1 MFCRTS
7 VTIQDYFLSCRLRR
21 QGRGEWRGHPAPRQ
35 GPLQAPWNPLL
46 NSYNLPITFGIML
59 RSCISH
65 SRYRMLAISIIAQIS
80 QENTMSNSMILV
92 VGSLNMDEVV
102 HVPRPPVPG
111 ETLLGAGSLKL
122 VPGGKG
128 ANQAVS
134 MARLGASVAMAGR
147 VGTDPFGKQLLD
159 ALTADKID
167 TGLIS
172 IDQQEASGVA
182 FIFLTPEGDNAIIV
196 ASGANMCVGQ
206 DREQLATI
214 FEAITRS
221 QALVLQLE
229 IPIETV
235 TTLIA
240 VGHNAGIPVVLNF
253 APAQSLAWEILRQLQ
268 VLIVNEIEAGFLSGT
283 QIDNQEDARIAAA
296 LIQKKGIPQVVVT
309 LGARGAVL
317 ASEDGNGNMQTIY
330 QPAPRVKVIDT
341 TAAGDCFVGA
351 FTVALTEGKN
361 AEDALHFAVYASA
374 LKVTKFG
381 AQSGLPTRAEVE
393 AFQSQ

>member
-1 MFCRTS
+1 
-7 VTIQDYFLSCRLRR
+7 
-21 QGRGEWRGHPAPRQ
+21 
-35 GPLQAPWNPLL
+35 
-46 NSYNLPITFGIML
+46 
-59 RSCISH
+59 
-65 SRYRMLAISIIAQIS
+65 MLAISIIAQIF
-80 QENTMSNSMILV
+80 QENTMSNSTILV

-147 VGTDPFGKQLLD
+147 VGTDPFGQQLLN
-159 ALTADKID
+159 ALMTDKID
-167 TGLIS
+167 TGLVA

-206 DREQLATI
+206 DQVQIANI
-214 FEAITRS
+214 FEAITTAR
-221 QALVLQLE
+221 ALVLQLE
-229 IPIETV
+229 IPLETV
-235 TTLIA
+235 TRLIA
-240 VGHNAGIPVVLNF
+240 AGHNAGIPVVLNL
-253 APAQSLAWEILRQLQ
+253 APAQPLAWEVLRQLQ
-268 VLIVNEIEAGFLSGT
+268 VLIVNEIEAGFLSNT
-283 QIDNQEDARIAAA
+283 QIDNQEDARAAA
-296 LIQKKGIPQVVVT
+296 TTIHQHGIPFVVIT

-317 ASEDGNGNMQTIY
+317 AMDNGIGNTQTIY
-330 QPAPRVKVIDT
+330 QPAPRVNVIDT

-351 FTVALTEGKN
+351 FTIALTEGQN
-361 AEDALHFAVYASA
+361 PEEALRFAVYASA

-381 AQSGLPTRAEVE
+381 AQSGLPTREEIE
-393 AFQSQ
+393 AFQAQ